1 MMISNDTQ
9 ETMTKHRRYCEKKS
23 KREYAKN
30 RYWNM
35 SEEYKQKNKKIW
47 KRIQRKYV

>member
-1 MMISNDTQ
+1 MMSNDTP

-23 KREYAKN
+23 KRDYAKN

-35 SEEYKQKNKKIW
+35 PEEYKQKK
-47 KRIQRKYV
+47 